1 MTPEPFPARAGSPGT
16 VSPGGI
22 SRRTLLGGGLAA
34 VGGLVAA
41 AALPEAANALDS
53 TKYFP
58 LVLSP
63 WIYASAQPQ
72 RAVIALSHSSKQGIE
87 YASGP
92 AVKIRFKS
100 PSGQWSP
107 LVQTT
112 YDRVGLPK
120 GRGVYVTRA
129 TFDTPG
135 VWKAE
140 ARAGGQKIPFAVQV
154 ESAPAGPVAG
164 DMAPTA
170 PSPTTTD
177 PLGVNPICTRAP
189 QCPLHTTSLSDVIG
203 KGKPVVVLFAT
214 PARCQSQYCAPVLDE
229 FLKVS
234 EPYRDRA
241 SFVHVEIYKSL
252 TSSNNDLVP
261 TVDAW
266 KLPGE
271 PAMFG
276 VDTAGVVR
284 TRIEGAFG
292 GTEMQQQ
299 IDALLAPSSGG

>member
-1 MTPEPFPARAGSPGT
+1 MTPAPLSQPHSRLQTRRAFLGT
-16 VSPGGI
+16 GLTVV
-22 SRRTLLGGGLAA
+22 GGLATA
-34 VGGLVAA
+34 L
-41 AALPEAANALDS
+41 ALPGTAFAAQDE
-53 TKYFP
+53 TKYLP

-63 WIYASAQPQ
+63 WLYADANPQ
-72 RAVIALSHSSKQGIE
+72 RAVLALSHSTSKGIQ

-92 AVKIRFKS
+92 SVKVRFRS
-100 PSGQWSP
+100 PDGTWTP

-120 GRGVYVTRA
+120 GRGVYVTEA
-129 TFDTPG
+129 AFTTAG

-140 ARAGGQKIPFAVQV
+140 ARAGGQKIPFSLEVNEA
-154 ESAPAGPVAG
+154 AAGPVAG
-164 DMAPTA
+164 DLAPTA

-177 PLGVNPICTRAP
+177 TLGVDPICTRDP
-189 QCPLHTTSLSDVIG
+189 ECPLHTVSLSDVIG
-203 KGKPVVVLFAT
+203 KGRPVVVLFAT

-234 EPYRDRA
+234 EPYRDQA
-241 SFVHVEIYKSL
+241 SFVHVEIYKSA
-252 TSSNNDLVP
+252 TGTTLVP

-276 VDTAGVVR
+276 IDTAGVVR
-284 TRIEGAFG
+284 SRLEGAFG
-292 GTEMQQQ
+292 GTEMQQE
-299 IDALLAPSSGG
+299 IDALLKPSSGG

>member
-1 MTPEPFPARAGSPGT
+1 MTPAPHSQPHSGLPTRRAFLGT
-16 VSPGGI
+16 GLGI
-22 SRRTLLGGGLAA
+22 VGGLAA
-34 VGGLVAA
+34 ATLLPGTAFAA
-41 AALPEAANALDS
+41 QDE

-63 WIYASAQPQ
+63 WLYANAEPQ
-72 RAVIALSHSSKQGIE
+72 RAVIALSHSTSKGIQ

-92 AVKIRFKS
+92 SVKIRFRA
-100 PSGQWSP
+100 PDGRWTP
-107 LVQTT
+107 LVSTT

-120 GRGVYVTRA
+120 GRGVYVTEA
-129 TFDTPG
+129 TFATPG

-140 ARAGGQKIPFAVQV
+140 ARAGGQKIPFAIQV
-154 ESAPAGPVAG
+154 NDTPAGPIAG

-170 PSPTTTD
+170 PSPTTADT
-177 PLGVNPICTRAP
+177 LGVDPICTRDP
-189 QCPLHTTSLSDVIG
+189 QCPLHTESLSAVIG
-203 KGKPVVVLFAT
+203 QGKPVVVLFAT

-234 EPYRDRA
+234 EPLRDQA
-241 SFVHVEIYKSL
+241 HFVHVEIYKSA
-252 TSSNNDLVP
+252 TGTTLVP

-276 VDTAGVVR
+276 IDTAGVVR
-284 TRIEGAFG
+284 SRLEGAFG
-292 GTEMQQQ
+292 GTEMQQE
-299 IDALLAPSSGG
+299 IDKLLAPSSGG